1 MFNPTFPYSISMF
14 INSVRFNF
22 FRSEA
27 APEFIKALG
36 IAHEGAE
43 AREKL
48 S

>member
-1 MFNPTFPYSISMF
+1 MKEGCVVIDNTKTEKRHVVCLFK
-14 INSVRFNF
+14 
-22 FRSEA
+22 A
-27 APEFIKALG
+27 DALPEFIKALG